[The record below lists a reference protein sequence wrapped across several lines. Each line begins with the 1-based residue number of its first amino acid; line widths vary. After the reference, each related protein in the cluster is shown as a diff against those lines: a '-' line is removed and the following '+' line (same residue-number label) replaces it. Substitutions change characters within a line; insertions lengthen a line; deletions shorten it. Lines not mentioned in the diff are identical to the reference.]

1 MLKWLRA
8 NYTLGRLILDLVLTE
23 LALFLAGI
31 LRSRLP
37 LKHPFS
43 AGQASLPILVY
54 VLVGITWVLAFLLL
68 SVYSPRRQRAV
79 DEAQNIFV
87 AVTLTTLALAG
98 ALFFTVYEASRLQ
111 IVTFYVLDLTFLI
124 GSRLAMRASLR
135 LLDRPRYGRRK
146 ILILGGGEIGQDIVR
161 MIERHKWSGLEPV
174 GFLDDDLP
182 AGTMI
187 EGHPVLGPI
196 SQVAAKVEA
205 KEVDEIVVALP
216 IQAIDHFFRTLTN
229 LQQLPVQV
237 RIVPDHVKSFLFRST
252 FEELAGVPMIIVQE
266 AGLTRFERQ
275 IKRAFDLVVGTI
287 LLVVATPLLGLIAL
301 IVRLDSPGP
310 ALFKQERVGE
320 GGKLFL
326 MYKFRSMVQDAEK
339 HQREMVSIDQHGQLL
354 FKRADDPRVT
364 KVGRFLRRTSLD
376 ELPQILNVLKGE
388 MSLVGPRPEMPWIVE
403 RYEPWQYQR
412 FSVPQ
417 GITGWWQIN
426 GRSDKPMH
434 LHTEED
440 LYYIQNY
447 SLLLDIEILWKTAGA
462 VLKGQ
467 GAY

>member
-23 LALFLAGI
+23 LALFLAGV

-37 LKHPFS
+37 FKDPLS
-43 AGQASLPILVY
+43 AGQADLPTLVY
-54 VLVGITWVLAFLLL
+54 LMVGVTWVLAFLLL
-68 SVYSPRRQRAV
+68 SVYSSRRQRAV

-87 AVTLTTLALAG
+87 AVTLTTLGLAG
-98 ALFFTVYEASRLQ
+98 VLFFAVYQASRLQ
-111 IVTFYVLDLTFLI
+111 IAIFYALNLTLLI
-124 GSRLAMRASLR
+124 GSRLVIRAGLR
-135 LLDRPRYGRRK
+135 LLDRPRYGQRK

-161 MIERHKWSGLEPV
+161 MIERHKWSGLETV
-174 GFLDDDLP
+174 GFLDDTLP
-182 AGTMI
+182 SGTLI
-187 EGHPVLGPI
+187 EGYPVLGPI
-196 SQVAAKVEA
+196 SQVADKVEA
-205 KEVDEIVVALP
+205 QEVDEIVVALP
-216 IQAIDHFFRTLTN
+216 IQAIDHFFQILTN

-252 FEELAGVPMIIVQE
+252 FEELAGVPMIILHE

-275 IKRAFDLVVGTI
+275 IKRAFDLVVGTLLFI
-287 LLVVATPLLGLIAL
+287 LAIPLLTLIAL
-301 IVRLDSPGP
+301 IIRIDTPGP
-310 ALFKQERVGE
+310 ILFKQERVGE
-320 GGKLFL
+320 GGRLFS

-339 HQREMVSIDQHGQLL
+339 HQKEMVSFDQHGKLL
-354 FKRADDPRVT
+354 FKHVDDPRVT
-364 KVGRFLRRTSLD
+364 KVGKLIRRTSLD
-376 ELPQILNVLKGE
+376 EVPQLLNVLKGE

>member
-31 LRSRLP
+31 VRPVLSFMPPSFASRTDLP
-37 LKHPFS
+37 V
-43 AGQASLPILVY
+43 LVY
-54 VLVGITWVLAFLLL
+54 VLVGIIWILAFLLL
-68 SVYSPRRQRAV
+68 SVYSPHRQRAV
-79 DEAQNIFV
+79 DEAQKIFV
-87 AVTLTTLALAG
+87 AVSLTTLALTG
-98 ALFFTVYEASRLQ
+98 VLFFAVPQASRLQ
-111 IVTFYVLDLTFLI
+111 IVIFYGLNLTFLI
-124 GSRLAMRASLR
+124 GSRLTIRATLR
-135 LLDRPRYGRRK
+135 FLDRPRYGRRK

-174 GFLDDDLP
+174 GFLDDNLP
-182 AGTMI
+182 AGSMV
-187 EGHPVLGPI
+187 EGYPVLGPI
-196 SQVAAKVEA
+196 SQVADRVEVE
-205 KEVDEIVVALP
+205 EVNQIVVALP
-216 IQAIDHFFRTLTN
+216 IEAIDHFFWILTN
-229 LQQLPVQV
+229 LQKLPVQV
-237 RIVPDHVKSFLFRST
+237 CIVPDHVKSFLFRST
-252 FEELAGVPMIIVQE
+252 FEELAGVPMIVLHE

-287 LLVVATPLLGLIAL
+287 LFIAAVPLLTLIAL
-301 IVRLDSPGP
+301 IIRLDSPGP
-310 ALFKQERVGE
+310 SLFKQERVGE

-339 HQREMVSIDQHGQLL
+339 QQKELVSFDQHGQLL
-354 FKRADDPRVT
+354 FKHADDPRVT
-364 KVGRFLRRTSLD
+364 KVGKFLRRTSLD

-403 RYEPWQYQR
+403 RYESWQYQR

-417 GITGWWQIN
+417 GITGWWQVN

-462 VLKGQ
+462 VIKGQ